1 MNSVRRVSAGLLLA
15 ALAAGTLADRPQSQP
30 PLWIAGYRVLA
41 ADFHVHSYPLSA
53 STLAPW
59 DLVLEARRQSLD
71 AIAITGHNQV
81 EAGLWGRWFARL
93 VGGPTVIA
101 GEEIHA
107 PFYHPI
113 AAGIHSTISWR
124 NTAAQSIAE
133 IHAQGGVAIAAHPVR
148 GSWPAFDPQ
157 AMASL
162 DASEIMQP
170 IVWGYN
176 YYGAR
181 ELREFYQRGP
191 LAAIGS
197 SDYHGMGPLGICRT
211 YVFARDDSEQS
222 ILEAIRRRRTVVY
235 DRDGRAWGDAQLI
248 QLAGGRLRDREPQPS
263 GALDLFSRAAG
274 LLGLI
279 GILISG
285 NRVVYSAKEKEIVP
299 K

>member
-1 MNSVRRVSAGLLLA
+1 MNSARLVSVSLLVA
-15 ALAAGTLADRPQSQP
+15 SLAAGTLADRPQSQP

-71 AIAITGHNQV
+71 AISITGHNQV

-107 PFYHPI
+107 PRYHLI

-148 GSWPAFDPQ
+148 GLWPAFDPQ
-157 AMASL
+157 AMALL

-170 IVWGYN
+170 IVYSFK
-176 YYGAR
+176 YGAR
-181 ELREFYQRGP
+181 ELREFYQRAP

-197 SDYHGMGPLGICRT
+197 SDYHGMGPLGFCRT
-211 YVFARDDSEQS
+211 YVFARDNSEQS

-235 DRDGRAWGDAQLI
+235 DRDGRAWGDPKLI
-248 QLAGGRLRDREPQPS
+248 QLAAGRLRSREPQPS
-263 GALDLFSRAAG
+263 GVLDLFSRAAG
-274 LLGLI
+274 LLGLA
-279 GILISG
+279 GFLISG
-285 NRVVYSAKEKEIVP
+285 NRVVYSAMEKEIEP